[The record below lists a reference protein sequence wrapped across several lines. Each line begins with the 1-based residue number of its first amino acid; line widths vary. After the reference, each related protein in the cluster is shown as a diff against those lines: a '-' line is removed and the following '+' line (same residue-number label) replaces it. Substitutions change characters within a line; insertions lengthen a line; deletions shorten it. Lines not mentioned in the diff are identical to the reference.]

1 MNSISDQIKSMRLYF
16 DNGSTFSF
24 KTRLKNLEAFEAA
37 LNKWEEP
44 LIKALYDDLGKSPEE
59 AYMSELGMVKNELKF
74 IKKHLKSF
82 MKKKKV
88 PSPLVH
94 FPSKSYIVNNPLGL
108 VLIMSPWNYPV
119 LLTLSPLI
127 AAIASG
133 NCVILKPSRYS
144 KNTSAVIKNMIFE
157 TFNKNFIVVFEGG
170 SQINQELLDE
180 KFDSIFFTGSPK
192 VGHIVMEKA
201 SKHLTP
207 VTLELGGKSPT
218 IVDKSANIKLTAQ
231 RIAWGKFL
239 NAGQTC
245 VAPDYILCHKDVFH
259 TLITSLKEE
268 ITTMYGNN
276 PVGNNEFP
284 KIINEKHFNRLI
296 NLLDM
301 GSLAHGGQYDIN
313 KRKIAP
319 SIMVGMDVNSELMSE
334 EIFGP
339 ILPIIGVDSFEDAV
353 KFINNRPHPLACYL
367 FSNDEAQHEIFND
380 KLIFGGGCIND
391 CIIHLATSHLPF
403 GGVGDSGMG
412 SYHGLKGLET
422 FSHSKS
428 VLERSFKFNIK
439 LRNPPYKGKYNMLKK
454 LLSL

>member
-157 TFNKNFIVVFEGG
+157 TFNKNFIAVFEGG

-276 PVGNNEFP
+276 PVGNKEFP
-284 KIINEKHFNRLI
+284 KIIYSSRSTGKKVDH
-296 NLLDM
+296 LL
-301 GSLAHGGQYDIN
+301 
-313 KRKIAP
+313 
-319 SIMVGMDVNSELMSE
+319 
-334 EIFGP
+334 
-339 ILPIIGVDSFEDAV
+339 
-353 KFINNRPHPLACYL
+353 C
-367 FSNDEAQHEIFND
+367 
-380 KLIFGGGCIND
+380 
-391 CIIHLATSHLPF
+391 
-403 GGVGDSGMG
+403 
-412 SYHGLKGLET
+412 LKCFLQ
-422 FSHSKS
+422 
-428 VLERSFKFNIK
+428 
-439 LRNPPYKGKYNMLKK
+439 
-454 LLSL
+454 